1 MFGIAGVKRLS
12 LRRTACDLPSPPV
25 GDTTRCSN
33 IFSVMTKTAKRRAFV
48 MVQKLNV
55 PGYETPAGCG
65 WAFLSNPEY
74 RGWTGAGRRGLF
86 AEIGGKPIEELT
98 QSVKA
103 CWFLNHFLH
112 A

>member
-1 MFGIAGVKRLS
+1 MVATEVWQSSHFIPSECEVLAPTPQGQFDPNMPRTEKANLRLGHFY
-12 LRRTACDLPSPPV
+12 LIQ
-25 GDTTRCSN
+25 N
-33 IFSVMTKTAKRRAFV
+33 I
-48 MVQKLNV
+48 
-55 PGYETPAGCG
+55 
-65 WAFLSNPEY
+65 
-74 RGWTGAGRRGLF
+74 GAGGRGLF